1 MERLRTAI
9 IGGGAAGCFAAI
21 NLKRM
26 APEADITVFEA
37 GDRLL
42 AKVAVTGGGRCNLTN
57 SFRDISNLSEAYP
70 RGASLMKKLFKH
82 FGHNET
88 CKWFESMGVRLIV
101 QEDQCVFPASQDAM
115 EIVNV
120 LSTSM
125 RESGVKVRTKARVNG
140 LEQVPEGWKV
150 LYDNTYEVFGSVLV
164 TTGGC
169 TGSGWQGLF
178 SGLDLE
184 IVSPVPS
191 LFSMKIDDPAL
202 KELMG
207 TVVEDTTVSIPRTK
221 FHGRGPLLVTDWGLS
236 GPAVLKLS
244 SAAAR
249 FLSENCYQSTMIV
262 NWFGEMSVGE
272 ISSMLKVIASGNPK
286 KLVSNAFPDI
296 FNARLWRYFLCK
308 LNISP
313 ELRWAETGAKSI
325 NRIAE
330 RLHADEFRI
339 VGRNRFKSEFVTC
352 GGVSLKE
359 INPETMESRKYP
371 GLFFAG
377 EVTDVDAITG
387 GFNLQAA
394 WSMGFAAAEGIN
406 AEAGPKACNI
416 ERNT

>member
-1 MERLRTAI
+1 MEGMRTAI
-9 IGGGAAGCFAAI
+9 IGGGAAGCFAAV

-26 APEADITVFEA
+26 MPEADVTVFEA
-37 GDRLL
+37 GDRIL
-42 AKVAVTGGGRCNLTN
+42 AKVAITGGGRCNLTN
-57 SFRDISNLSEAYP
+57 SFRDIDNLPDAYP
-70 RGASLMKKLFKH
+70 RGASLMKRLFKR

-88 CKWFESMGVRLIV
+88 CQWFESMGVRLVV

-120 LSTSM
+120 LIRAM
-125 RESGVKVRTKARVNG
+125 REAGVKVRTRARVTS
-140 LEQVPEGWKV
+140 LSQSPSGWTV
-150 LYDNTYEVFGSVLV
+150 STGNAEEAFDSVLV

-169 TGSGWQGLF
+169 TGSGWQALF

-184 IVSPVPS
+184 ISSPVPS
-191 LFSMKIDDPAL
+191 LFSLKIDDPAL
-202 KELMG
+202 KEMMG
-207 TVVEDTTVSIPRTK
+207 TVVEDASVTIPRTK
-221 FHGRGPLLVTDWGLS
+221 FRGRGPLLVTDWGLS
-236 GPAVLKLS
+236 GPAILKLS

-249 FLSENCYQSTMIV
+249 HLAENGYLSGLIV
-262 NWFGEMSVGE
+262 NWFGEMNAEE
-272 ISSMLKVIASGNPK
+272 IGAMLRGLASANPK

-313 ELRWAETGAKSI
+313 DMRWAETGAKTI

-330 RLHADEFRI
+330 RLHADEFKI
-339 VGRNRFKSEFVTC
+339 IGRNRFKSEFVTC

-371 GLFFAG
+371 GMFFAG

-394 WSMGFAAAEGIN
+394 WSMGYAAAMG
-406 AEAGPKACNI
+406 I
-416 ERNT
+416 ERHSRI

>member
-1 MERLRTAI
+1 MRTAI
-9 IGGGAAGCFAAI
+9 IGGGAAGCFAAVNI
-21 NLKRM
+21 KRM
-26 APEADITVFEA
+26 MPEADVTVFEA

-42 AKVAVTGGGRCNLTN
+42 AKVAITGGGRCNLTN
-57 SFRDISNLSEAYP
+57 SFREISNLADAYP
-70 RGASLMKKLFKH
+70 RGASLMKKLFRR
-82 FGHNET
+82 FGHEET
-88 CKWFESMGVRLIV
+88 CRWFEDMGVRLVV

-120 LSTSM
+120 LIRAM
-125 RESGVKVRTKARVNG
+125 RESGVKVRTKARVKG
-140 LEQVPEGWKV
+140 LEQVQNSWKIMS
-150 LYDNTYEVFGSVLV
+150 DNAGETFDSVLV

-169 TGSGWQGLF
+169 TGTGWQALF

-191 LFSMKIDDPAL
+191 LFSMKIDDPTL
-202 KELMG
+202 KEMMG
-207 TVVEDTTVSIPRTK
+207 TVVEDATVSIPGTK
-221 FHGRGPLLVTDWGLS
+221 FRGCGPLLVTDWGLS
-236 GPAVLKLS
+236 GPAILKLS

-249 FLSENCYQSTMIV
+249 YLSENGYQSGLVV
-262 NWFGEMSVGE
+262 NWFGGTGVGE
-272 ISSMLKVIASGNPK
+272 ITAMLKGLAASNPK
-286 KLVSNAFPDI
+286 KLISNAFPDI

-308 LNISP
+308 MNISQ
-313 ELRWAETGAKSI
+313 EMRWAETGSRTI

-359 INPETMESRKYP
+359 INSGTMEARKYP
-371 GLFFAG
+371 GLYFAG

-394 WSMGFAAAEGIN
+394 WSMGYAAAEGICGKS
-406 AEAGPKACNI
+406 AGI
-416 ERNT
+416 L

>member
-1 MERLRTAI
+1 MRTAI
-9 IGGGAAGCFAAI
+9 IGGGAAGCFAAVNI
-21 NLKRM
+21 KRM
-26 APEADITVFEA
+26 MPEADVKVFEA

-42 AKVAVTGGGRCNLTN
+42 AKVAITGGGRCNLTN
-57 SFRDISNLSEAYP
+57 SFRDISNLADAYP
-70 RGASLMKKLFKH
+70 RGASLMKKLFKR
-82 FGHNET
+82 FGHEET
-88 CKWFESMGVRLIV
+88 CRWFEDMGVRLVV

-120 LSTSM
+120 LIRAM
-125 RESGVKVRTKARVNG
+125 RESGVKVRTGARISS
-140 LEQVPEGWKV
+140 LAQSPEGWT
-150 LYDNTYEVFGSVLV
+150 LGTGNAGETFDSVLV

-169 TGSGWQGLF
+169 TGTGWQALF

-191 LFSMKIDDPAL
+191 LFSMKIDDPTL
-202 KELMG
+202 KEMMG
-207 TVVEDTTVSIPRTK
+207 TVVEDATVSIPGTK
-221 FHGRGPLLVTDWGLS
+221 FRGCGPLLVTDWGLS
-236 GPAVLKLS
+236 GPAILKLS

-249 FLSENCYQSTMIV
+249 YLSENGYQSGLLV
-262 NWFGEMSVGE
+262 NWFGDMGAGE
-272 ISSMLKVIASGNPK
+272 ISAMLKGLAASNPK
-286 KLVSNAFPDI
+286 KLISNAFPDI

-308 LNISP
+308 MNISQ
-313 ELRWAETGAKSI
+313 EMRWAETGSRTI

-359 INPETMESRKYP
+359 INSGTMEARKYP

-394 WSMGFAAAEGIN
+394 WSMGYAAAEGICGKS
-406 AEAGPKACNI
+406 AGI
-416 ERNT
+416 L

>member
-1 MERLRTAI
+1 MRTAI
-9 IGGGAAGCFAAI
+9 IGGGAAGCFAAVNI
-21 NLKRM
+21 KRM
-26 APEADITVFEA
+26 MPEADVTVFEA

-42 AKVAVTGGGRCNLTN
+42 AKVAITGGGRCNLTN
-57 SFRDISNLSEAYP
+57 SFREISNLADAYP
-70 RGASLMKKLFKH
+70 RGASLMKKLFRR
-82 FGHNET
+82 FGHEET
-88 CKWFESMGVRLIV
+88 CRWFEDMGVRLVV

-120 LSTSM
+120 LIRAM
-125 RESGVKVRTKARVNG
+125 RESGVKVRTKARVKG
-140 LEQVPEGWKV
+140 LEQVQNGWKIMS
-150 LYDNTYEVFGSVLV
+150 DNAGETFDSVLV

-169 TGSGWQGLF
+169 TGTGWQALF

-202 KELMG
+202 REMMG
-207 TVVEDTTVSIPRTK
+207 TVVEDATVSIPGTK
-221 FHGRGPLLVTDWGLS
+221 FRGCGPLLVTDWGLS
-236 GPAVLKLS
+236 GPAILKLS

-249 FLSENCYQSTMIV
+249 YLSENGYQSGLLV
-262 NWFGEMSVGE
+262 NWFGDMGAGE
-272 ISSMLKVIASGNPK
+272 ISAMLKGIASANPK

-308 LNISP
+308 MNISP
-313 ELRWAETGAKSI
+313 EMRWAETGSRTI

-359 INPETMESRKYP
+359 INSGTMEARKYP
-371 GLFFAG
+371 GLYFAG

-394 WSMGFAAAEGIN
+394 WSMGYAAAEGICGKS
-406 AEAGPKACNI
+406 AGI
-416 ERNT
+416 L

>member
-1 MERLRTAI
+1 MRTAI
-9 IGGGAAGCFAAI
+9 IGGGAAGCFAAVNI
-21 NLKRM
+21 KRM
-26 APEADITVFEA
+26 MPEADVTVFEA

-42 AKVAVTGGGRCNLTN
+42 AKVAITGGGRCNLTN
-57 SFRDISNLSEAYP
+57 SFRDISNLADAYP
-70 RGASLMKKLFKH
+70 RGASLMKKLFKR
-82 FGHNET
+82 FGHEET
-88 CKWFESMGVRLIV
+88 CRWFEDMGVRLVV

-120 LSTSM
+120 LIRAM
-125 RESGVKVRTKARVNG
+125 RESGVKVRTKARVKG
-140 LEQVPEGWKV
+140 LEQGQNGWKIMS
-150 LYDNTYEVFGSVLV
+150 DNAGETFDSVLV

-169 TGSGWQGLF
+169 TGTGWQALF

-202 KELMG
+202 KEMMG
-207 TVVEDTTVSIPRTK
+207 TVVEDATVSIPGTK
-221 FHGRGPLLVTDWGLS
+221 FRGCGPLLVTDWGLS
-236 GPAVLKLS
+236 GPAILKLS

-249 FLSENCYQSTMIV
+249 YLSENGYQSGLVV
-262 NWFGEMSVGE
+262 NWFGGTGVWE
-272 ISSMLKVIASGNPK
+272 ITAMLKGLAASNPK
-286 KLVSNAFPDI
+286 KLISNAFPDV

-308 LNISP
+308 MNISP
-313 ELRWAETGAKSI
+313 EMRWAETGSKTI

-339 VGRNRFKSEFVTC
+339 VGMNRFKSEFVTC

-359 INPETMESRKYP
+359 INSGTMEARKYP

-394 WSMGFAAAEGIN
+394 WSMGYAAAEGICGKS
-406 AEAGPKACNI
+406 AGI
-416 ERNT
+416 L

>member
-1 MERLRTAI
+1 
-9 IGGGAAGCFAAI
+9 
-21 NLKRM
+21 
-26 APEADITVFEA
+26 
-37 GDRLL
+37 
-42 AKVAVTGGGRCNLTN
+42 
-57 SFRDISNLSEAYP
+57 
-70 RGASLMKKLFKH
+70 MKKLFRR
-82 FGHNET
+82 FGHEET
-88 CKWFESMGVRLIV
+88 CRWFEDMGVRLVV

-120 LSTSM
+120 LIRAM
-125 RESGVKVRTKARVNG
+125 RESGVKVRTGARISS
-140 LEQVPEGWKV
+140 LAQSASGWR
-150 LYDNTYEVFGSVLV
+150 LGTGNAGETFDSVLV

-169 TGSGWQGLF
+169 TGNGWQALF

-202 KELMG
+202 REMMG
-207 TVVEDTTVSIPRTK
+207 TVVEDATVSIPGTK
-221 FHGRGPLLVTDWGLS
+221 FRGCGPLLVTDWGLS
-236 GPAVLKLS
+236 GPAILKLS

-249 FLSENCYQSTMIV
+249 YLSENGYQSGLVV
-262 NWFGEMSVGE
+262 NWFGGTGVWE
-272 ISSMLKVIASGNPK
+272 ITAMLKGLAASNPK
-286 KLVSNAFPDI
+286 KLISNAFPDV

-308 LNISP
+308 MNISP
-313 ELRWAETGAKSI
+313 EMRWAETGSKTI

-394 WSMGFAAAEGIN
+394 WSMGYAAAIGIS
-406 AEAGPKACNI
+406 AKSAGI
-416 ERNT
+416 L

>member
-1 MERLRTAI
+1 MRTAI
-9 IGGGAAGCFAAI
+9 IGGGAAGCFAAVNI
-21 NLKRM
+21 KRM
-26 APEADITVFEA
+26 MPEADVTVFEA

-42 AKVAVTGGGRCNLTN
+42 AKVAITGGGRCNLTN
-57 SFRDISNLSEAYP
+57 SFREISNLADAYP
-70 RGASLMKKLFKH
+70 RGASLMKKLFRR
-82 FGHNET
+82 FGHEET
-88 CKWFESMGVRLIV
+88 CRWFEDMGVRLVV

-120 LSTSM
+120 LIRAM
-125 RESGVKVRTKARVNG
+125 RESGVKVRTKARVKG
-140 LEQVPEGWKV
+140 LEQVQNSWKIMS
-150 LYDNTYEVFGSVLV
+150 DNAGETFDSVLV

-169 TGSGWQGLF
+169 TGTGWQALF

-191 LFSMKIDDPAL
+191 LFSMKIDDPTL
-202 KELMG
+202 KEMMG
-207 TVVEDTTVSIPRTK
+207 TVVEDATVSIPGTK
-221 FHGRGPLLVTDWGLS
+221 FRGCGPLLVTDWGLS
-236 GPAVLKLS
+236 GPAILKLS

-249 FLSENCYQSTMIV
+249 YLSENGYQSGLVV
-262 NWFGEMSVGE
+262 NWFGGTGVGE
-272 ISSMLKVIASGNPK
+272 ITAMLKGLAASNPK
-286 KLVSNAFPDI
+286 KLISNAFPDI

-308 LNISP
+308 MNISQ
-313 ELRWAETGAKSI
+313 EMRWAEAGSRTI

-359 INPETMESRKYP
+359 INSGTMEARKYP

-394 WSMGFAAAEGIN
+394 WSMGYAAAEGICGKS
-406 AEAGPKACNI
+406 AGI
-416 ERNT
+416 L

>member
-1 MERLRTAI
+1 MRTAI
-9 IGGGAAGCFAAI
+9 IGGGAAGCFAAVNI
-21 NLKRM
+21 KRM
-26 APEADITVFEA
+26 MPEADVTVFEA

-42 AKVAVTGGGRCNLTN
+42 AKVAITGGGRCNLTN
-57 SFRDISNLSEAYP
+57 SFRDISNLADAYP
-70 RGASLMKKLFKH
+70 RGASLMKKLFKR
-82 FGHNET
+82 FGHEET
-88 CKWFESMGVRLIV
+88 CRWFEDMGVRLVV

-120 LSTSM
+120 LIRAM
-125 RESGVKVRTKARVNG
+125 RESGVKVRTKARVKG
-140 LEQVPEGWKV
+140 LEQVQNSWKIMS
-150 LYDNTYEVFGSVLV
+150 DNAGETFDSVLV

-169 TGSGWQGLF
+169 TGTGWQALF

-191 LFSMKIDDPAL
+191 LFSMKIDDPTL
-202 KELMG
+202 KEMMG
-207 TVVEDTTVSIPRTK
+207 TVVEDATVSIPGTK
-221 FHGRGPLLVTDWGLS
+221 FRGCGPLLVTDWGLS
-236 GPAVLKLS
+236 GPAILKLS

-249 FLSENCYQSTMIV
+249 YLSENGYQSGLLV
-262 NWFGEMSVGE
+262 NWFGDMGAGE
-272 ISSMLKVIASGNPK
+272 ISAMLKGLAASNPK
-286 KLVSNAFPDI
+286 KLISNAFPDI

-308 LNISP
+308 MNISQ
-313 ELRWAETGAKSI
+313 EMRWAETGSRTI

-359 INPETMESRKYP
+359 INSGTMEARKYP

-394 WSMGFAAAEGIN
+394 WSMGYAAAEGICGKS
-406 AEAGPKACNI
+406 AGI
-416 ERNT
+416 L

>member
-1 MERLRTAI
+1 MERIRAAI
-9 IGGGAAGCFAAI
+9 IGGGAAGCFAAV

-26 APEADITVFEA
+26 APEADVTVFEA
-37 GDRLL
+37 GDRIL
-42 AKVAVTGGGRCNLTN
+42 AKVAITGGGRCNLTN
-57 SFRDISNLSEAYP
+57 SFRDIANLADAYP
-70 RGASLMKKLFKH
+70 RGASLMKRLFKR

-88 CKWFESMGVRLIV
+88 CQWFESMGVRLVV

-115 EIVNV
+115 EIVNA
-120 LSTSM
+120 LAMAM
-125 RESGVKVRTKARVNG
+125 RESGVKVRTKARVTS
-140 LEQVPEGWKV
+140 LVQSPAGWKISAG
-150 LYDNTYEVFGSVLV
+150 NTEDTFDRVLV

-169 TGSGWQGLF
+169 TGTGWQALF

-184 IVSPVPS
+184 IASPVPS
-191 LFSMKIDDPAL
+191 LFSVKIDDPAL

-207 TVVEDTTVSIPRTK
+207 TVVEDASVSIPRTK
-221 FHGRGPLLVTDWGLS
+221 FRGRGPLLVTDWGMS
-236 GPAVLKLS
+236 GPAILKLS

-249 FLSENCYQSTMIV
+249 FLSENGYQSTIIV
-262 NWFGEMSVGE
+262 NWFGEMSAEE
-272 ISSMLKVIASGNPK
+272 ITGLLKNIASSNPK
-286 KLVSNAFPDI
+286 KLISNAFPEI
-296 FNARLWRYFLCK
+296 FNARLWRYFLLK
-308 LNISP
+308 MNISP
-313 ELRWAETGAKSI
+313 ETRWAETGAKTI

-330 RLHADEFRI
+330 RLHADEFRV

-394 WSMGFAAAEGIN
+394 WSMGYAAAAGMT
-406 AEAGPKACNI
+406 AEAGPKACHI
-416 ERNT
+416 ERST

>member
-1 MERLRTAI
+1 MRTAI
-9 IGGGAAGCFAAI
+9 IGGGAAGCFAAVNI
-21 NLKRM
+21 KRM
-26 APEADITVFEA
+26 MPEADVTVFEA

-42 AKVAVTGGGRCNLTN
+42 AKVAITGGGRCNLTN
-57 SFRDISNLSEAYP
+57 SFRDISNLADAYP
-70 RGASLMKKLFKH
+70 RGASLMKKLFKR
-82 FGHNET
+82 FGHEET
-88 CKWFESMGVRLIV
+88 CRWFEDMGVRLVV

-120 LSTSM
+120 LIRAM
-125 RESGVKVRTKARVNG
+125 RESGVKVRTKARVKG
-140 LEQVPEGWKV
+140 LEQVQNSWKIMSGNAGETF
-150 LYDNTYEVFGSVLV
+150 DSVLV

-169 TGSGWQGLF
+169 TGTGWQALF

-191 LFSMKIDDPAL
+191 LFSMKIDDPTL
-202 KELMG
+202 KEMMG
-207 TVVEDTTVSIPRTK
+207 TVVEDATVSIPGTK
-221 FHGRGPLLVTDWGLS
+221 FRGCGPLLVTDWGLS
-236 GPAVLKLS
+236 GPAILKLS

-249 FLSENCYQSTMIV
+249 YLSENGYQSGLLV
-262 NWFGEMSVGE
+262 NWFGDMGAGE
-272 ISSMLKVIASGNPK
+272 ISAMLKGLAASNPK
-286 KLVSNAFPDI
+286 KLISNAFPDI

-308 LNISP
+308 MNISQ
-313 ELRWAETGAKSI
+313 EMRWAETGSRTI

-359 INPETMESRKYP
+359 INSGTMEARKYP

-394 WSMGFAAAEGIN
+394 WSMGYAAAEGICGKS
-406 AEAGPKACNI
+406 AGI
-416 ERNT
+416 L